1 MTIITTAIASISKP
15 TAPVSEAAVAR
26 SGLTK
31 AVIFVTPFPKP
42 LLLLGTLCWR
52 SWAAEAKTVRT
63 PECHRDPGVRAMA
76 GIEPSGADTYRHDAL
91 QVRAIPLIYNVSLE
105 SERYE
110 IVTGG
115 ALQRTFLSVDGIR
128 GRRFCPL

>member
-31 AVIFVTPFPKP
+31 AVIFVTPFPTAAAP
-42 LLLLGTLCWR
+42 RHLGR
-52 SWAAEAKTVRT
+52 GSWAAEDKTVRT
-63 PECHRDPGVRAMA
+63 PECRRDPSVRATA
-76 GIEPSGADTYRHDAL
+76 GIEPSGNDTHRHDAL

-110 IVTGG
+110 IVTDGT
-115 ALQRTFLSVDGIR
+115 LRRPFLSIGDGIR
-128 GRRFCPL
+128 GR

>member
-31 AVIFVTPFPKP
+31 AVIFVAPFPQS
-42 LLLLGTLCWR
+42 LLPCTLCWR
-52 SWAAEAKTVRT
+52 SWAAEDKTVRT
-63 PECHRDPGVRAMA
+63 PECHRDPSVRATA
-76 GIEPSGADTYRHDAL
+76 GIEPSGDHAHCHDAL
-91 QVRAIPLIYNVSLE
+91 HVRAIPLIYNVSLE

-110 IVTGG
+110 IVTDGIV
-115 ALQRTFLSVDGIR
+115 RCSFLSVG
-128 GRRFCPL
+128 GG